1 MQLNPQTKVTML
13 PPEFVQVINGVVQS
27 APDVDK
33 GVIINFRDP
42 HYSADT
48 GGFHPVEIHVDSQ
61 GEMLCLTDFAY
72 FGSPPF
78 IELGI
83 ELDFSFEHDY
93 FRQFDSMYDLDCGRS
108 LLGLYT
114 RNFAAYYNSGV
125 YLVEVT
131 TL

>member
-13 PPEFVQVINGVVQS
+13 PPEFVQVINGVVRS

-72 FGSPPF
+72 FGCPWRISN
-78 IELGI
+78 
-83 ELDFSFEHDY
+83 S
-93 FRQFDSMYDLDCGRS
+93 RTKS
-108 LLGLYT
+108 
-114 RNFAAYYNSGV
+114 AA
-125 YLVEVT
+125 
-131 TL
+131 